1 MTDYYLVKPN
11 LTRVIFPNSLFL
23 FLLCLVLTLGIIINL
38 SLFDIATDMTIIFI
52 IFAICFCFVVLFP
65 NYLKYNIYNKILFYF
80 YQDKLMFNS
89 FVIPYDKII
98 NVYRKKELSPMK
110 NIFDSIFNT
119 GTVVIEMFDDQIG
132 QNRLV
137 ELEDVNSPNEMTN
150 YIIQIISRYRNIRGE
165 SL

>member
-1 MTDYYLVKPN
+1 
-11 LTRVIFPNSLFL
+11 
-23 FLLCLVLTLGIIINL
+23 
-38 SLFDIATDMTIIFI
+38 
-52 IFAICFCFVVLFP
+52 
-65 NYLKYNIYNKILFYF
+65 
-80 YQDKLMFNS
+80 MFNS